1 MHEKYI
7 DCTEKVKRQFT
18 KRLPASRPTWFKI
31 SYTDRLKCLG
41 LSTLELRRLRLDL
54 IFCY

>member
-18 KRLPASRPTWFKI
+18 KRLPASTWFKI

-41 LSTLELRRLRLDL
+41 LSTLELRRLRFDL